1 MQNQALFNGATT
13 LAVDNGKLHFVRVG
27 VDINNVHAMNVIP
40 MDVTGIFGIETVAGA
55 AGTSRT
61 QTVTVTGTPV
71 VSTLYKLNFKVF
83 KESDWGFFGPILL
96 TFDVQFTAAT
106 TVAADVAA
114 GLGAAI
120 NAVGAYYG
128 ITASVASAVITVTSN
143 TAVPQ
148 NFDVLSTGAGAA
160 TIAQTV
166 AFVKPQ
172 GLAAELQARGI
183 ASAITGQLYTK
194 FVFKVKQGNAAGHVG
209 SGSEFLE
216 QTVWINTTQTAL
228 ITALGTTFV
237 GAPFTTPAYNL

>member
-27 VDINNVHAMNVIP
+27 VDINNVDAMNVVP
-40 MDVTGIFGIETVAGA
+40 MDVTGIFGVETVAGA

-61 QTVTVTGTPV
+61 QTATVTGTPV
-71 VSTLYKLNFKVF
+71 IGTLYKLTLKVF
-83 KESDWGFFGPILL
+83 KETDFGFFGPVLL

-114 GLGAAI
+114 GLGAAL

-128 ITASVASAVITVTSN
+128 VTASVATAVITITSN
-143 TAVPQ
+143 TTVPQ
-148 NFDVLSTGAGAA
+148 NIDVLNTGAGAV

-166 AFVKPQ
+166 AFVKPR
-172 GLAAELQARGI
+172 GLAAELQARGL
-183 ASAITGQLYTK
+183 ASAITGQVYTK

-216 QTVWINTTQTAL
+216 QTVWINTTQSTL